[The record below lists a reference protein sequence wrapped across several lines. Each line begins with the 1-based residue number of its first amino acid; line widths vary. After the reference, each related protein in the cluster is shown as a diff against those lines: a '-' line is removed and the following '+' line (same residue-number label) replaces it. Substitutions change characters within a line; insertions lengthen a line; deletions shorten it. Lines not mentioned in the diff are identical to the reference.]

1 MRPGIAQNTS
11 CAGRDSL
18 YIATTNLPFL
28 ERRGSTIVY
37 TCTYMYMCTYTEA
50 PRSEILHV
58 PIVYMLGQTCTYI
71 SIRLVIL
78 GLKHCITERPGLYL
92 FCGYNRHWHFS
103 LQCVLGYIQNVLC
116 TGDSALPVNHV
127 LGVVKYTLRCA
138 DMS

>member
-18 YIATTNLPFL
+18 YIETTNLPFL

-50 PRSEILHV
+50 PPSEILHV
-58 PIVYMLGQTCTYI
+58 PIVYMLGQTCTCI

-78 GLKHCITERPGLYL
+78 GLKHCIAERQGTCFVDTCILDIGTSLCSAYEDTYRVYYALVTP
-92 FCGYNRHWHFS
+92 HFR
-103 LQCVLGYIQNVLC
+103 LTMYW
-116 TGDSALPVNHV
+116 AL
-127 LGVVKYTLRCA
+127 
-138 DMS
+138 